1 MNSSYRQIIY
11 KILNEEKKVGENNLT
26 RILEWYETW
35 NNKVTNLIVEGEY
48 DKVIGVQFKVGMGL
62 LNAMKVYLKTQKN
75 TDIKEK
81 FETLKNKL
89 IVINNSR
96 KLIDTLK

>member
-1 MNSSYRQIIY
+1 MNSTYRQIIY
-11 KILNEEKKVGENNLT
+11 KILKEEKKVGENNLT
-26 RILEWYETW
+26 KILEWYEAW
-35 NNKVTNLIVEGEY
+35 NNKITNLIVNGEY
-48 DKVIGVQFKVGMGL
+48 DKVISIQFKVGVTL

-75 TDIKEK
+75 TELKEK